1 MANAAFGSLP
11 AAELLLQSQHLR
23 LLLRRQ
29 QLYLLR
35 RERHHLLQQG
45 CKAGQGQ
52 GEETGSS
59 WRKIAA
65 STALGLVVPIRP
77 AAF

>member
-52 GEETGSS
+52 GKAKGSGS
-59 WRKIAA
+59 HKPAA
-65 STALGLVVPIRP
+65 SRALGLVLPVQP
-77 AAF
+77 AN